1 MLTSHPRVAR
11 SFLIFTLAV
20 AISGCTDPDTTPTS
34 GDMTSPSP
42 QDMASSADSG
52 QVDMP
57 SAEDMAVDEEDMAS
71 PDLDSGIDATP
82 DMRVTDDMGE
92 ADADMGGELDM
103 GPPECE
109 PVPGMTR
116 EGQPSDGW
124 VWQKQG
130 RLFAEDPPELMPNEG
145 DYAPT
150 IVTGD
155 DGVGYRVY
163 FARRSSASFS
173 IYTTTSTDGVSW
185 SDPVAIADLEGDSY
199 PAALRGQDGKI
210 QMWFGSGSLDY
221 AESSDGTTFMNRQD
235 GILRPSEIGGF
246 ASLSMIYPEVR
257 PDPSGSG
264 YRIWITGFDG
274 MSYKIG
280 QGSSPDGIDWT
291 VGTDIV
297 FEADGEGF
305 DSKSVAQPEVH
316 RVGET
321 WYMWYGGYDTTNSDP
336 GPWRIGLATSPN
348 GVVYQRQGVSIPL
361 SDMASSD
368 NDDAWST
375 RDPAVIPTEDGWLM
389 VYVGLAPDGKYRLL
403 SATSTTCPE

>member
-1 MLTSHPRVAR
+1 MLTAR
-11 SFLIFTLAV
+11 NTKLCFLFTGLLLAT
-20 AISGCTDPDTTPTS
+20 SCTDPADPS
-34 GDMTSPSP
+34 ASDDMSAGARDMTAG
-42 QDMASSADSG
+42 QDQG
-52 QVDMP
+52 TPDMP
-57 SAEDMAVDEEDMAS
+57 AATEDMAVEQEDMAPAS
-71 PDLDSGIDATP
+71 P
-82 DMRVTDDMGE
+82 
-92 ADADMGGELDM
+92 DADMGAPVDMSDADQGDGEDMAVAPDADM
-103 GPPECE
+103 GPPECL

-130 RLFAEDPPELMPNEG
+130 RLFAQDPPDLAPNEG

-150 IVTGD
+150 IIE
-155 DGVGYRVY
+155 DGNGYRVY
-163 FARRSSASFS
+163 FARRRAASFS
-173 IYTTTSTDGVSW
+173 IYTTTSQDGSTW
-185 SDPVAIADLEGDSY
+185 TDPVAVADLDGDTY
-199 PAALRGQDGKI
+199 PSAIRAMDGTVK
-210 QMWFGSGSLDY
+210 MWFGSGSLDY
-221 AESSDGTTFMNRQD
+221 AESADGTTFNNRQD

-257 PDPSGSG
+257 PDANGTG
-264 YRIWITGFDG
+264 YRLWVTGFDG

-280 QGSSPDGIDWT
+280 QGTSADGIDWT
-291 VGTDIV
+291 VGTDLV

-348 GVVYQRQGVSIPL
+348 GVVYERKGVSIPL
-361 SDMASSD
+361 AEDG
-368 NDDAWST
+368 DDAWST
-375 RDPAVIPTEDGWLM
+375 RDPAVIKTADGWLM

-403 SATSTTCPE
+403 SATSTTCPEQ